1 MKQQAYFLVL
11 LLAVFSFKIYAQET
25 NRINNEI
32 VERIAE
38 SYAEN
43 FDETTDLTPLI
54 EDLERIAEKP
64 ININNATREELE
76 QLQFLSTFQIENL
89 LIYRKQ
95 FGQLYSIYEIENIE
109 GFNSQQANDLSAFIV
124 FLDPNIES
132 KSYLNQELNFR
143 YNQNIEKVAGLITD
157 DNGIKAYSGI
167 PPKLLLKYRAE
178 KGNKLK
184 FGITA
189 ENDSGEDFFTGTNPY
204 GFDFY
209 SGYFGFTTKTILKEV
224 CLGDFQVK
232 IGQGLIQWSGYGKRK
247 SVEAVNVR
255 STGQGIKPYTSTDEN
270 TYHRGIASRIEF
282 NNFNLITYYS
292 NSKVDAN
299 IVESDSSGNP
309 TIISSIQTSGYHRT
323 KSEQIDKDAI
333 RSQTAGA
340 SLKYA
345 VNRFSVSLNG
355 AFKKHNALLLP
366 NLQNYSK
373 FNFSGESNYN
383 LSSDFLWVFNR
394 INFFGE
400 AAYSK
405 SGGTAILTGFESQ
418 PANEVSLSFTFRNYT
433 KDFQSVNG
441 TSFAESSTNQNE
453 KGIYTG
459 ITVFPF
465 SHFKFSGYIDMYE
478 SYWLKYN
485 NNGPVKGT
493 DIIFQSTYTPIR
505 KLEMY
510 LRFKTENNSEKSS
523 IELPIKKDENQNVSQ
538 LRFNLNWSASEI
550 FSFRFRTE
558 WSGYNKGEKNETGM
572 LIFADIISQPI
583 EKIKA
588 FARLAWFNTDG
599 YDSRIYTYENDVPQY
614 FYIPVF
620 YSKGLRYYLN
630 FSFEITESLKLYCKV
645 AQTRYLADDFVIGS
659 GNTFITGNKRTDV
672 KLQLKYRF

>member
-1 MKQQAYFLVL
+1 M
-11 LLAVFSFKIYAQET
+11 
-25 NRINNEI
+25 
-32 VERIAE
+32 
-38 SYAEN
+38 
-43 FDETTDLTPLI
+43 
-54 EDLERIAEKP
+54 
-64 ININNATREELE
+64 
-76 QLQFLSTFQIENL
+76 
-89 LIYRKQ
+89 
-95 FGQLYSIYEIENIE
+95 
-109 GFNSQQANDLSAFIV
+109 
-124 FLDPNIES
+124 
-132 KSYLNQELNFR
+132 
-143 YNQNIEKVAGLITD
+143 
-157 DNGIKAYSGI
+157 
-167 PPKLLLKYRAE
+167 KYRAE